1 MNKYNWN
8 SKNSEM
14 KSKKKWVLIPG
25 VFLGFLLISTWM
37 LMARN
42 ESQYVNND
50 SGLQVSELLGESAS
64 EGFALAVKPVA
75 FNFPEDHGPHPN
87 FRNEWWYYTGNL
99 EDFTGRSFGY
109 QFTLFRNAL
118 SPVQFENSSNWR
130 TNQIY
135 MGHFALT
142 DVEEKRFFFSERFS
156 RGNAQ
161 LAGAMTVPFRVWL
174 EDWEVTGDAGNKK
187 FPQQIKAQTEDV
199 VLSLELSSSKPLVLQ
214 GNQGHSQKGSRPGNA
229 SYYYSFTRMQTQGT
243 LKIGDRE
250 FNVHGS
256 SWMDREWST
265 SALEKG
271 QKGWD
276 WFALQLS
283 DGREIMLYQIRR
295 DNGKADLTS
304 KGVII
309 NESGHSIKLEWKD
322 LDLKI
327 LSSWTSPET
336 GIRYPSG
343 WKLNIPSENLDLEIK
358 PLIENQELRTS
369 VNYWEGAVEVQ
380 SLQNDISLNGK
391 GYVELTGY
399 TRTN

>member
-1 MNKYNWN
+1 
-8 SKNSEM
+8 
-14 KSKKKWVLIPG
+14 
-25 VFLGFLLISTWM
+25 
-37 LMARN
+37 
-42 ESQYVNND
+42 
-50 SGLQVSELLGESAS
+50 
-64 EGFALAVKPVA
+64 
-75 FNFPEDHGPHPN
+75 
-87 FRNEWWYYTGNL
+87 
-99 EDFTGRSFGY
+99 
-109 QFTLFRNAL
+109 
-118 SPVQFENSSNWR
+118 
-130 TNQIY
+130 
-135 MGHFALT
+135 
-142 DVEEKRFFFSERFS
+142 
-156 RGNAQ
+156 
-161 LAGAMTVPFRVWL
+161 
-174 EDWEVTGDAGNKK
+174 
-187 FPQQIKAQTEDV
+187 
-199 VLSLELSSSKPLVLQ
+199 
-214 GNQGHSQKGSRPGNA
+214 
-229 SYYYSFTRMQTQGT
+229 MQTQGT

-265 SALEKG
+265 SALEKS

-327 LSSWTSPET
+327 LSSWASPET